1 MERLESISNG
11 LSVPN
16 LDRHIFLCAEQSTP
30 KCCTYAE
37 SSVVWKHLK
46 TRLKQLDLAS
56 APPKWRGTLEYE
68 PVAPGAGTLFRS
80 KVDCL
85 RVCEGGPIAVV
96 YPEGTWYHS
105 VTVEVMDRII
115 DEHLIGG
122 QPVEEYVFARSGFS
136 T

>member
-1 MERLESISNG
+1 MERLESIANA

-16 LDRHIFLCAEQSTP
+16 LDRHVFLCAEQANP

-46 TRLKQLDLAS
+46 ARLKQLELAS
-56 APPKWRGTLEYE
+56 GPPKWRGTVEFE
-68 PVAPGAGTLFRS
+68 PMPVQAGTVSRT

-85 RVCEGGPIAVV
+85 RICESGPIAVV

-105 VTVEVMDRII
+105 VTAEVVDRII